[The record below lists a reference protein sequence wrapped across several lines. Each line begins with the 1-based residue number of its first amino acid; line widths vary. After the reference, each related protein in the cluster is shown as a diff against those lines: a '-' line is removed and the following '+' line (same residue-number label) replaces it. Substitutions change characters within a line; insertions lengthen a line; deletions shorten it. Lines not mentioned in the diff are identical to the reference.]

1 MLDPSSTVT
10 VNRGMIETQKLSSL
24 SMMPTGLLDTLKEE
38 DVLDLLAYVLSRA
51 DSKNKMFAK

>member
-1 MLDPSSTVT
+1 VT